1 MQDNNQILLKII
13 MLALT
18 VGTIYISLIINIFI
32 KKI

>member
-13 MLALT
+13 MLALA
-18 VGTIYISLIINIFI
+18 VGMICISLIINIFI

>member
-13 MLALT
+13 MLALA
-18 VGTIYISLIINIFI
+18 VGAICISLIIKYFI